1 MIFEIK
7 YQVMTKNMSRTDGIV
22 RIVVALIIAV
32 LWYTGAVSGI
42 LLIVLGLV
50 AAIFIVTGFINF
62 CPLYAAL
69 KIRTRPK
76 SN

>member
-1 MIFEIK
+1 
-7 YQVMTKNMSRTDGIV
+7 MTKNMSKTDGIV
-22 RIVVALIIAV
+22 RIIVALAIAM
-32 LWYTGAVSGI
+32 LWYTGVVSGV
-42 LLIVLGLV
+42 LLIVLGAV
-50 AAIFIVTGFINF
+50 AAIFIITGFINF